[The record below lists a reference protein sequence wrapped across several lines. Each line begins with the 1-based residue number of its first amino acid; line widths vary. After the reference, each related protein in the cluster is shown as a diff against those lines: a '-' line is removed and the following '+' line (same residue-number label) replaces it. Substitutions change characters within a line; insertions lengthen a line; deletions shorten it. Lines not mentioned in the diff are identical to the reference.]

1 MTNTLKIGANS
12 TNNPLPK
19 SWIPYLLAKK
29 KKFRFLI
36 YTNSKKEKRKKILYL
51 KYCNRIW
58 KQNNHSDI

>member
-51 KYCNRIW
+51 KYCNRI
-58 KQNNHSDI
+58 

>member
-29 KKFRFLI
+29 KNLDSLSILI
-36 YTNSKKEKRKKILYL
+36 QKRKKRKKEKRFFI
-51 KYCNRIW
+51 
-58 KQNNHSDI
+58 